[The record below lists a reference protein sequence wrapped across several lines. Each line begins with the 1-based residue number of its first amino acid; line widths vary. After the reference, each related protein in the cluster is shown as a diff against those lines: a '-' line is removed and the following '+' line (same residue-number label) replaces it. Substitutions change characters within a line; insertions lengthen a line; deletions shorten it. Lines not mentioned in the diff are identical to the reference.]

1 MSKRRNSGFNNVD
14 LQTLSFYLGLMGIGW
29 IMILAAS
36 QDSSI
41 GFEITRTAAKQGVF
55 IGLSFAII
63 LIISFIDW
71 KFWRT
76 VAYVVYAFSMLLLL
90 AVPFLGNE
98 VKGATS
104 WFIIA
109 GFSFQPSELAKFGT
123 CLAVASYMSTYNTN
137 LREFRHQIIAFGLIL
152 LPMGLI
158 MLQPDLGSTV
168 VFTSF
173 LILFFR
179 EGLSSNFYIVLL
191 TIVALF
197 IIGLMYT
204 PYYVILG
211 FIMLGNFIFIFNMK
225 NRKPWMYGFVA
236 VAALT
241 ILGLIFQHNYYRY
254 IFAANLLWLPIL
266 SFLIWRNGKKELV
279 TLLTPLL
286 IFGGALT
293 YVANYTVNEVLKPHQ
308 SMRINAWLNPSKVS
322 RDNLYNL
329 NQSKLAIG
337 SGGTYGK
344 GFLEGEM
351 TKYNYVPENTTDFIF
366 STIGEEQ
373 GFIGVFGIIAIY
385 LLFLLRIT
393 VVAERQRSDFS
404 RQYAYG
410 VVGILWLHFFVN
422 IGMTMGLVLI
432 IGIPLPFISY
442 GGSSLLAFS
451 LMIGV
456 LLKLDSNRY
465 SI

>member
-14 LQTLSFYLGLMGIGW
+14 LQTLSYYLCLMGVGW
-29 IMILAAS
+29 IMILAAT
-36 QDSSI
+36 QDAST
-41 GFEITRTAAKQGVF
+41 GFTITKTATKQGFF
-55 IGLSFAII
+55 ILLSFALII
-63 LIISFIDW
+63 FISFIDW

-90 AVPFLGNE
+90 AVPFLGTE

-123 CLAVASYMSTYNTN
+123 CLGIASFLSAYNTN
-137 LREFRHQIIAFGLIL
+137 LREFRHQAIAFGLCF

-158 MLQPDLGSTV
+158 LLQPDMGSAI
-168 VFTSF
+168 VFSSF
-173 LILFFR
+173 LVLFFR

-191 TIVALF
+191 TIIALF

-204 PYYVILG
+204 PYYVILS

-225 NRKPWMYGFVA
+225 NRKPWLYGF
-236 VAALT
+236 AAMTLFT
-241 ILGLIFQHNYYRY
+241 VLGLFFQHKYYIP
-254 IFAANLLWLPIL
+254 IFAANVIWLPVL
-266 SFLIWRNGKKELV
+266 SFLLWTNGKKKLV

-286 IFGGALT
+286 LIGGALT
-293 YVANYTVNEVLKPHQ
+293 YAANYTVNEVLQPHQ
-308 SMRINAWLNPSKVS
+308 SMRINAWLNPSKVN

-337 SGGTYGK
+337 SGGIYGK
-344 GFLEGEM
+344 GFLNGEM
-351 TKYNYVPENTTDFIF
+351 TKYKYVPEQETDFIF

-373 GFIGVFGIIAIY
+373 GFIGVFGIIGIY

-393 VVAERQRSDFS
+393 TIAERQRSDFS

-410 VVGILWLHFFVN
+410 VVGILWLHFFIN

>member
-14 LQTLSFYLGLMGIGW
+14 LQTLSYYLCLMGVGW
-29 IMILAAS
+29 IMILAAT
-36 QDSSI
+36 QDGTT
-41 GFEITRTAAKQGVF
+41 GFEITKTATKQGVF

-63 LIISFIDW
+63 LVISFIDW

-76 VAYVVYAFSMLLLL
+76 VSYVVYAVSMLLLL
-90 AVPFLGNE
+90 AVPFLGSE
-98 VKGATS
+98 IKGATS

-109 GFSFQPSELAKFGT
+109 GFSFQPSEFAKFGT
-123 CLAVASYMSTYNTN
+123 CLAVASYLSAYNTN
-137 LREFRHQIIAFGLIL
+137 LREFKHQAIAFGLCF

-158 MLQPDLGSTV
+158 LLQPDMGSAI
-168 VFTSF
+168 VFSSF

-191 TIVALF
+191 TIIALF

-225 NRKPWMYGFVA
+225 DRKPWLYGFA
-236 VAALT
+236 GLT
-241 ILGLIFQHNYYRY
+241 ILTIISLIFQHQYYIA
-254 IFAANLLWLPIL
+254 IFVVNFLWLPIL
-266 SFLIWRNGKKELV
+266 SFLLLRNGKKELV

-286 IFGGALT
+286 LIGGALT
-293 YVANYTVNEVLKPHQ
+293 YAANYTVNEVLKPHQ
-308 SMRINAWLNPSKVS
+308 SMRINAWLNPSKVN

-344 GFLEGEM
+344 GFLKGEM
-351 TKYNYVPENTTDFIF
+351 TKYNYVPENSTDFIF

-373 GFIGVFGIIAIY
+373 GFIGTFGIIGIY